1 MVTNRKLCEFLV
13 KLVKPNMKN
22 TNEIE
27 TIIDPF
33 LGTGG
38 LLIESYR
45 YLNKYN
51 KNINWDINK
60 SKLYGLTLLAI
71 NAFL

>member
-1 MVTNRKLCEFLV
+1 
-13 KLVKPNMKN
+13 MKN

-38 LLIESYR
+38 LLIESYKM
-45 YLNKYN
+45 L
-51 KNINWDINK
+51 I
-60 SKLYGLTLLAI
+60 SPKLSLK
-71 NAFL
+71 